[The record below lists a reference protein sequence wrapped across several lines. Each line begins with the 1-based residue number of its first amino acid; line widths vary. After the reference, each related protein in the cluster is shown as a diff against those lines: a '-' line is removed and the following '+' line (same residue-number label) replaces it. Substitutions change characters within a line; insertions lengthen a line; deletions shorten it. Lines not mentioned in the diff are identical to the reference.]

1 MAASASLYD
10 TFGNEIGQRITQQT
24 IDQYLKD
31 ATVKFV
37 LPEAT
42 SEILS
47 ALSVPESADRP
58 LFEAVKGKLI
68 ALGYKEPNAKALAS
82 VLLPVADQQGVNPL
96 DFFNDSEAALK
107 LANDTYEAIN
117 ILRPPGNR
125 IGIVLRQANVRSR
138 VYKLIKP

>member
-1 MAASASLYD
+1 MASSASLYD
-10 TFGNEIGQRITQQT
+10 TFGNEIGQRISQQT

-58 LFEAVKGKLI
+58 LYEAVKGKLI
-68 ALGYKEPNAKALAS
+68 SLGFREPNAKALAS
-82 VLLPVADQQGVNPL
+82 VLLPVADQQGVSPL
-96 DFFNDSEAALK
+96 EFFNNSEAALK

-125 IGIVLRQANVRSR
+125 VGIVVRPTNVKSR
-138 VYKLIKP
+138 VNKLIKP